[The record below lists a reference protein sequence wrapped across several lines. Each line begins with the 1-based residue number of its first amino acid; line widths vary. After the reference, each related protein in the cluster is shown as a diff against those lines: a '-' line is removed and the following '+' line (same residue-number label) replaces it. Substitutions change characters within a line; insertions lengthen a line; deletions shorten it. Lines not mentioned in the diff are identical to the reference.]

1 MELQHVNVKLIA
13 RDSGGLRLGELIPVF
28 QQWIEGQVFDDL
40 LLDVADYSH
49 VHAGP
54 GVVLIGNQGD
64 YGVDD
69 TDNRLG
75 VRYNRKA
82 VLGGSNQDR
91 LEQAARAALLAFQ
104 RLEAEP
110 RLEGKLRFGGDEIE
124 VFINDRLLAPN
135 TEETRK
141 AAEPDLLALFQKLFR
156 APVVL
161 SEGSKD
167 PRRLFSATAKAPS
180 AFSIAELLA
189 NLNS

>member
-1 MELQHVNVKLIA
+1 MELQHVNAKLFA
-13 RDSGGLRLGELIPVF
+13 GDSAGLPLGDLIPIF

-40 LLDVADYSH
+40 LLDIADYSH

-54 GVVLIGNQGD
+54 GVVLIGFSGD
-64 YGVDD
+64 YSVDN

-82 VLGGSNQDR
+82 VLDGSNQDR
-91 LEQAARAALLAFQ
+91 LEQATRAALLAFQ

-110 RLEGKLRFGGDEIE
+110 RLEGKLRFGGDEVE
-124 VFINDRLLAPN
+124 VFVNDRLLAPN

-141 AAEPDLLALFQKLFR
+141 AAQPDLLALFQKLFR
-156 APVVL
+156 APVAR
-161 SEGSKD
+161 SEQKTD
-167 PRRLFSATAKAPS
+167 RRRLFSTIAKAPR
-180 AFSIAELLA
+180 AFSVAELLA